1 MYPEYSGATLL
12 GELVG
17 KHPNLEEKMSWD
29 TGSGE
34 MVRAQKSREQK
45 RMEQKFSFILPT
57 ISVFQVF
64 NISTDTRP

>member
-17 KHPNLEEKMSWD
+17 KHLNLEEKMSWE

-34 MVRAQKSREQK
+34 MVRAQKSREQENGTK
-45 RMEQKFSFILPT
+45 VLIY
-57 ISVFQVF
+57 
-64 NISTDTRP
+64 STNYICITGI